1 MKTMTD
7 TASTASVSLSTAQV
21 MELARRYL
29 TPNYK
34 RFPVCLVRGE
44 GSWVWDAEG
53 NRYLDFFPGW
63 GCGLLGHCPPRVV
76 EAVQAQ
82 VAELIHV
89 PNTWYTAPQALLGQ
103 ALVERVGF
111 DGRCFFCN
119 SGAEANEAAIKL
131 ARLYGHAQGRYK
143 IISCTG
149 SFHGRTYAALTATGQ
164 PKYHQGFEPL
174 LPGFRYAPYGDLEA
188 IRQLVD
194 DETCAVLV
202 EPIQGE
208 GGIQLPPAG
217 FLEGLR
223 HLCDQRGLLLILDE
237 VQSGIGRTGRWYAF
251 QHWQI
256 TPDIVTLAKALA
268 GGVAMGGMIARAE
281 VAEKLQPGTH
291 AATFGGNP
299 IAARAALATV
309 ETIEQEGLLERA
321 TAIGEHFR
329 RRLEGLRQKL
339 SIISDLR
346 IMGAMIG
353 IELHTEGEP
362 VVQACLQRGL
372 LINCTQRTILRLL
385 PALTIRDAEIDQGC
399 DILEEVLTS
408 LESKEPAAGPSPQEA
423 AVPAPSERS

>member
-1 MKTMTD
+1 MKLLCLHPFPTSSNT
-7 TASTASVSLSTAQV
+7 TAMNTITHSSSALASLSTAQV
-21 MELARRYL
+21 MELAQRYL

-53 NRYLDFFPGW
+53 NRYLDLFPGW

-89 PNTWYTAPQALLGQ
+89 PNTWYTVPQALLGQ
-103 ALVERVGF
+103 ALVERLGF
-111 DGRCFFCN
+111 DARCFFCN

-131 ARLYGHAQGRYK
+131 ARLYGHPHGRYK

-149 SFHGRTYAALTATGQ
+149 SFHGRTYGALTATGQ
-164 PKYHQGFEPL
+164 PKYHAGFEPL

-188 IRQLVD
+188 IARLVD
-194 DETCAVLV
+194 NETCAILV

-208 GGIQLPPAG
+208 GGIQIPPAG

-223 HLCDQRGLLLILDE
+223 QVCDRHGLLLILDE
-237 VQSGIGRTGRWYAF
+237 VQSGMGRTGRWYAF
-251 QHWQI
+251 QHWKI

-299 IAARAALATV
+299 LAARAALATV
-309 ETIEQEGLLERA
+309 ETIEQQGLLARA
-321 TAIGEHFR
+321 TAIGERFR
-329 RRLEGLRQKL
+329 QRLEALRQRAPL
-339 SIISDLR
+339 ISDLR
-346 IMGAMIG
+346 ICGAMIG

-362 VVQACLQRGL
+362 IVHACLQRRL

-385 PALTIRDAEIDQGC
+385 PALTISDAEIDQGC
-399 DILEEVLTS
+399 DILAEVLTS
-408 LESKEPAAGPSPQEA
+408 LES
-423 AVPAPSERS
+423 

>member
-1 MKTMTD
+1 
-7 TASTASVSLSTAQV
+7 
-21 MELARRYL
+21 
-29 TPNYK
+29 
-34 RFPVCLVRGE
+34 
-44 GSWVWDAEG
+44 
-53 NRYLDFFPGW
+53 
-63 GCGLLGHCPPRVV
+63 
-76 EAVQAQ
+76 
-82 VAELIHV
+82 
-89 PNTWYTAPQALLGQ
+89 
-103 ALVERVGF
+103 
-111 DGRCFFCN
+111 
-119 SGAEANEAAIKL
+119 
-131 ARLYGHAQGRYK
+131 
-143 IISCTG
+143 
-149 SFHGRTYAALTATGQ
+149 
-164 PKYHQGFEPL
+164 
-174 LPGFRYAPYGDLEA
+174 
-188 IRQLVD
+188 
-194 DETCAVLV
+194 
-202 EPIQGE
+202 
-208 GGIQLPPAG
+208 
-217 FLEGLR
+217 
-223 HLCDQRGLLLILDE
+223 
-237 VQSGIGRTGRWYAF
+237 
-251 QHWQI
+251 
-256 TPDIVTLAKALA
+256 
-268 GGVAMGGMIARAE
+268 